1 MTELVR
7 QVRPLRGYHPKARL
21 FTGPILGCL
30 WLVMLASA
38 AHGGDYTGGDTGDE
52 LPIDDM
58 PLTFDEPFDDLSVSA
73 WGPGTR
79 WIAHTPWSGDF
90 GGARFADPGQRT
102 PFKTENGIL
111 RIEAKRDPEGDWQ
124 SGLLAS
130 VDPKGNGFAQQY
142 GYFEMRAQLPVGPGV
157 WPAFWL
163 IGKDRSKST
172 AEIDVM
178 EFYGDKPDGYSS
190 VIHVWH
196 RDDKDDSQFSRIE
209 VFGDADPRD
218 FHTYGVKIDSEFI
231 RMYFDRKLVW
241 KAETR
246 PEHRQPMYMLLNLA
260 LVEKTADQAPDPSH
274 MFIDY
279 VRAYDLQ

>member
-1 MTELVR
+1 
-7 QVRPLRGYHPKARL
+7 
-21 FTGPILGCL
+21 
-30 WLVMLASA
+30 MLASGA
-38 AHGGDYTGGDTGDE
+38 SADGYTGGDTGDA
-52 LPIDDM
+52 LPVDDM
-58 PLTFDEPFDDLSVSA
+58 RLTFDENFDDLDVSA

-90 GGARFADPGQRT
+90 GGARFANPGERT

-196 RDDKDDSQFSRIE
+196 REDKNDSQFSRIE
-209 VFGDADPRD
+209 VFRDADPRD

-246 PEHRQPMYMLLNLA
+246 PEHRQPMYVLLNLA

-279 VRAYDLQ
+279 VRAYDLP